1 MTNTDSDKK
10 TTFLIATRSAGK
22 IRELRAIFDEILKA
36 SSPDFIGIGK
46 VDVIGLDEAGI
57 AYDPVEDELEVFDT
71 FEANSLAKARYFHRI
86 SGLSTFADDSGL
98 AVDCLG
104 GKPGVHS
111 KRWGGSDGDDDAA
124 LAQIN
129 NNKLI
134 TEIGASNA
142 IAPYTAKYVCAAAFV
157 GLGAATGQ
165 SGAEPDLIATLEIGE
180 TLGEIVLQPEG
191 TAGFGYDPHFLSYD
205 LGKTFG
211 AADLSE
217 KQLVSHRGRAFNG
230 LVCRLVLSNIVR

>member
-22 IRELRAIFDEILKA
+22 IRELRAIFDEILEV
-36 SSPDFIGIGK
+36 SPPDFIRIGK
-46 VDVIGLDEAGI
+46 VDVVGLDEAGI

-104 GKPGVHS
+104 GEPGVRS

-134 TEIGASNA
+134 TEIRASHA

-157 GLGAATGQ
+157 GPGAATGQ
-165 SGAEPDLIATLEIGE
+165 SVEPDPIATVEIGE

-230 LVCRLVLSNIVR
+230 LVRRLVLSNIVR